1 MVKLKLVDSKVKGEK
16 FMKSL
21 MKFVFPLLLAGSA
34 LVFAGGGLEE
44 PPGEPPHGVAVQ
56 SDAPGTKLNGE
67 IMIEFYNIQSNGNAN
82 ARFLLR
88 LRKGNDFAMFYD
100 EAFVTDFTSPTVVQ
114 TAIANALT
122 QDVLNRFFNGATK
135 TVKVKALEEFGEL
148 DTGNPPIPI
157 TVPSS
162 RSVFILSD
170 VVLAVQ

>member
-1 MVKLKLVDSKVKGEK
+1 
-16 FMKSL
+16 MKSL
-21 MKFVFPLLLAGSA
+21 MKSLLLLFLAGSA

-56 SDAPGTKLNGE
+56 SDAPGTKLTGE
-67 IMIEFYNIQSNGNAN
+67 IMIEFWNIQPNANAN

-100 EAFVTDFTSPTVVQ
+100 EASVTDFTSPTVVQ
-114 TAIANALT
+114 RAITNALA
-122 QDVLNRFFNGATK
+122 QDVLNRFFNGASK
-135 TVKVKALEEFGEL
+135 TVKVKSLEEFGEL
-148 DTGNPPIPI
+148 DTPT
-157 TVPSS
+157 TVPAPST